1 MVAFRQW
8 IVLAALLVVGCS
20 KSPQSLAATGPA
32 SALEVATTY
41 AKGQHPGGAFQP
53 DDSALEYRVA
63 DAGAAWKVEIQPVG
77 QMGGGLEV
85 LVRKQDLSVI
95 SALRTQ

>member
-1 MVAFRQW
+1 VVAFRKW
-8 IVLAALLVVGCS
+8 VALAALLTVGCS
-20 KSPQSLAATGPA
+20 KSPESLGATRPAA
-32 SALEVATTY
+32 ALEVATAY
-41 AKGQHPGGAFQP
+41 AKSHNPAGAFRP
-53 DDSALEYRVA
+53 DGSAFEYHVA

-85 LVRKQDLSVI
+85 VVRKQDLSVI